1 MINFDKILGIMKIY
15 SGQVCLGECGTPTN
29 LYDDYCSCE
38 GSDSNENIE
47 LKPIPNL
54 YIGDIVMVMSVDAQ
68 TGRAR
73 HASGLGVVVAG
84 EDDNV
89 PYIMGLKSVDFST
102 DNDKRAEWLIKKV
115 KGWEDCVENEIVP
128 ECARIIYRKQ

>member
-1 MINFDKILGIMKIY
+1 MKIY
-15 SGQVCLGECGTPTN
+15 SGQVCMGVCGTPTN
-29 LYDDYCSCE
+29 LYDDYCSYE
-38 GSDSNENIE
+38 EANGDGNLE

-54 YIGDIVMVMSVDAQ
+54 FVGDIVMVVSVDAQ

-73 HASGLGVVVAG
+73 HTSGLGVVVAG

-102 DNDKRAEWLIKKV
+102 DNDKRSEWLIKKV

-128 ECARIIYRKQ
+128 ECARITYKKQ